1 VTRTFI
7 DSGVL
12 VVAAR
17 GTEADS
23 ERALAILVDRNREF
37 ASSLF
42 VRLELL
48 PKAIYHRKMDE
59 AEFYQSFFDAVQ
71 YWATDIE
78 QLFQQSYEI
87 ACQYGLAALDA
98 LHIAAALS
106 VDAEEFITT
115 ERTTKPMHRVTA
127 LKIISIASSELC
139 S

>member
-1 VTRTFI
+1 MTRTFI

-71 YWATDIE
+71 Y
-78 QLFQQSYEI
+78 
-87 ACQYGLAALDA
+87 
-98 LHIAAALS
+98 
-106 VDAEEFITT
+106 
-115 ERTTKPMHRVTA
+115 
-127 LKIISIASSELC
+127 
-139 S
+139 